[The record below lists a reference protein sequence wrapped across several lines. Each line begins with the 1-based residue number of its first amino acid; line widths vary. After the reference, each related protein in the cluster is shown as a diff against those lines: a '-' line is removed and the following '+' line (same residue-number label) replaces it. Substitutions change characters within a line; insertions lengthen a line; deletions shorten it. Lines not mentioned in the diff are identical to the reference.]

1 MKKNKLKNILIFIV
15 IIILCIYGF
24 KKITNMGSKFT
35 SKDNLNVD
43 CEHEWD
49 NLNDKDKKIIKQ
61 VISLAK
67 KKLGT
72 EYVWGGKG
80 EIITEE
86 RYNELVK
93 CYGESYYLLDKKD
106 YIGIQGFDCSGLTYW
121 TYKEVSGVNI
131 GYSTSQQQEVLKKY
145 KVKDILQPGDL
156 IFTTRHVVLYIGDGY
171 VIHSKNK
178 YKYPTGGIKKD
189 SVKWYKK
196 GTAYRVIDYIND
208 QK

>member
-35 SKDNLNVD
+35 SKDNLKVY

-93 CYGESYYLLDKKD
+93 CYGESYYPLDKKD

-145 KVKDILQPGDL
+145 KVKDTLQPGDL

>member
-35 SKDNLNVD
+35 SKDNLKVD

-86 RYNELVK
+86 RYNEL
-93 CYGESYYLLDKKD
+93 S
-106 YIGIQGFDCSGLTYW
+106 
-121 TYKEVSGVNI
+121 KE
-131 GYSTSQQQEVLKKY
+131 
-145 KVKDILQPGDL
+145 DIDDMFRKREQL
-156 IFTTRHVVLYIGDGY
+156 FTA
-171 VIHSKNK
+171 KNK
-178 YKYPTGGIKKD
+178 YNAKNYAQMHYNFKVKAPFSKEMQRSVEEALKEWDKKE
-189 SVKWYKK
+189 
-196 GTAYRVIDYIND
+196 
-208 QK
+208 